1 MAVGK
6 VTNMRRPT
14 RSPQASMLTKRKA
27 AVNSEEANKK
37 AIELVKI
44 ETYIIERKALKNLLQ
59 HLRAT
64 MAVV

>member
-1 MAVGK
+1 
-6 VTNMRRPT
+6 
-14 RSPQASMLTKRKA
+14 MLTKRKA